1 MFEHERAV
9 RPGMAGL
16 VVLCFLMPFVKVTCG
31 GQPIASM
38 SGFDLAIGKKVEP
51 PSMMGDQFGNQFGG
65 QMRASFGDP
74 NQPNSTDTTQQVYS
88 FEETTPGDTAYA
100 NAMASQDQNSGSI
113 KSEESSLGGEP
124 TAIAAIVLAIVALF
138 AAFGASRKTM
148 LVSAI
153 TAGLAAVAL
162 FIMKV
167 RFTGEMPIEA
177 ADVIV
182 IEWTAAFWIATIGSA
197 VLAAFTAK
205 VLADNPPERQ
215 RPRLVIQSYSDN
227 RPVQPP
233 HR

>member
-1 MFEHERAV
+1 MFQHERV
-9 RPGMAGL
+9 IRPGLAGL

-65 QMRASFGDP
+65 QMGMSVGDF
-74 NQPNSTDTTQQVYS
+74 NQPNSTDTSQKIYS

-100 NAMASQDQNSGSI
+100 NAMASQDQNPLSPV
-113 KSEESSLGGEP
+113 SEESSLGGEP
-124 TAIAAIVLAIVALF
+124 TAIAAIVLAVVALF
-138 AAFGASRKTM
+138 AAFGASRKAM
-148 LVSAI
+148 LASAV

-162 FIMKV
+162 FIMKI
-167 RFTGEMPIEA
+167 RFSGEMPTEAMEVIE
-177 ADVIV
+177 

-197 VLAAFTAK
+197 LLAAFTAR
-205 VLADNPPERQ
+205 VLTDNPPERQ

-227 RPVQPP
+227 RPVQP